1 VTASLIVERFDL
13 KRNADSGTT
22 SFGDVCILLMLL
34 LFGVLVSAV
43 SFSLI
48 IEGIVGM
55 VPTFSGV
62 LPPLTVGGVGGV
74 GRVAGVGLVGD
85 VDESVL
91 VSSVVISVVESVDIV
106 LSSKVSDVQLSVVVI
121 TLVAVVLLKKSS
133 LHSKVGVSFVTS
145 VQFSQT

>member
-1 VTASLIVERFDL
+1 MTASLIVERFDL